1 MTPLSRMSL
10 SALIALSWS
19 SLALADTPSLPG
31 PSQTP
36 IDFASVTR
44 LELDTALEEL
54 VEHGEPAAL
63 QAPSGPTRMACRVAA
78 PGGDPETCT
87 VTAPSSIRPAA
98 PAPAA
103 PAALAAH

>member
-1 MTPLSRMSL
+1 MSL

-19 SLALADTPSLPG
+19 SLALADTPSLPD
-31 PSQTP
+31 PTQIP

-44 LELDTALEEL
+44 LELDTALEKL
-54 VEHGEPAAL
+54 VDHGEPVAL

-87 VTAPSSIRPAA
+87 VTAPSSSIRPAP
-98 PAPAA
+98 PASRA